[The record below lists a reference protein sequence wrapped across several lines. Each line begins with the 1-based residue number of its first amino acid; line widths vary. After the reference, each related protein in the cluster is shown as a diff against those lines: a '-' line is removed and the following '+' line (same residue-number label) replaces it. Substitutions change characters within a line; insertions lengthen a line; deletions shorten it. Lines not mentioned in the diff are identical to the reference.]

1 MHFDCPGREFVNFLH
16 MHGYSLQTVYDEAL
30 IQKANAYSEELPNW
44 PEEGSVTEMDG
55 YVIIHF

>member
-1 MHFDCPGREFVNFLH
+1 